1 MKFTLSVN
9 RQPYSNMTALA
20 AGTTVTLLMTM
31 LLSAPHG
38 ACAQDL
44 AVPQKAQVCVSCHG
58 AGGNAALP
66 NIPNIAQQP
75 KQFLVSALYQF
86 REGKRKNDMMAP
98 VTAGLSNADLNE
110 LAAYFSSQKLTPP
123 KSTLTPE
130 QLAVGVE
137 LTQKNNCIA
146 CHAKDLSGQQH
157 IPRLAGQRQE
167 YVKAQLT
174 SFHNSTRFDMDGVMT
189 SAAQALTDKDIE
201 ALAIYVAGLAPAAT
215 TATGPS
221 GAAPVKP
228 PVTAPAG
235 K

>member
-1 MKFTLSVN
+1 MKSTSSGNHFS
-9 RQPYSNMTALA
+9 PSGTAA
-20 AGTTVTLLMTM
+20 AAIAAALLI
-31 LLSAPHG
+31 LLPVPQTAS
-38 ACAQDL
+38 AQDI
-44 AVPQKAQVCVSCHG
+44 AVPQKAQVCLSCHG
-58 AGGNAALP
+58 VGGNSALP

-86 REGKRKNDMMAP
+86 REGKRKNDMMTP

-123 KSTLTPE
+123 SSTLTPE

-146 CHAKDLSGQQH
+146 CHAKDLGGQQH

-189 SAAQALTDKDIE
+189 SAAQALTEKDIE
-201 ALAIYVAGLAPAAT
+201 ALALYVSGLAPV
-215 TATGPS
+215 
-221 GAAPVKP
+221 AAPPAPASSAPP
-228 PVTAPAG
+228 PVSTPAR

>member
-1 MKFTLSVN
+1 MKSTSTGNRLTPIRMITSGAAAAFGTALFLSV
-9 RQPYSNMTALA
+9 PHAALA
-20 AGTTVTLLMTM
+20 
-31 LLSAPHG
+31 
-38 ACAQDL
+38 QDV

-58 AGGNAALP
+58 ASGNSELP

-86 REGKRKNDMMAP
+86 REGNRKNDMMTP

-123 KSTLTPE
+123 KGTLTPE
-130 QLAVGVE
+130 QLAVGAE

-146 CHAKDLSGQQH
+146 CHAKDLGGQQH

-174 SFHNSTRFDMDGVMT
+174 AFHNSTRFDMDGVMT
-189 SAAQALTDKDIE
+189 SAAQGLTEKDID
-201 ALAIYVAGLAPAAT
+201 ALSKYVSGLAPSAPP
-215 TATGPS
+215 PS
-221 GAAPVKP
+221 AAPVKP
-228 PVTAPAG
+228 PVSPPA
-235 K
+235 KK

>member
-1 MKFTLSVN
+1 MKFTSTRN
-9 RQPYSNMTALA
+9 RPFSSGMTAAAAAAALA
-20 AGTTVTLLMTM
+20 TAL
-31 LLSAPHG
+31 LLSAPQT

-44 AVPQKAQVCVSCHG
+44 AVPQKAQVCLSCHG
-58 AGGNAALP
+58 AGGNSDLP

-86 REGKRKNDMMAP
+86 REGNRKNDMMTP

-110 LAAYFSSQKLTPP
+110 LATYFSSQKLAPQ

-130 QLAVGVE
+130 QLALGAE

-146 CHAKDLSGQQH
+146 CHAKDLGGQQH
-157 IPRLAGQRQE
+157 IPRLAGQRRE

-174 SFHNSTRFDMDGVMT
+174 AFHNSTRFDMDGVMT

-201 ALAIYVAGLAPAAT
+201 ALASYVSGLAP
-215 TATGPS
+215 P
-221 GAAPVKP
+221 AAPVAP
-228 PVTAPAG
+228 PSGSTPPKASGSAPA
-235 K
+235 KK